1 MGNAEIYISYHISAL
16 VLDQR
21 LTMVIKL
28 NLVCK
33 HSQLHSFL
41 PWNLFLSLTFV
52 FQNTLH
58 IVMNF
63 HIISCYN
70 SSVVHVSCTFYFM
83 LCLSITVQNR
93 QERRQVMK
101 KKTTEN
107 QTKPNQTPKTIQKQT
122 SKQKPKEK
130 QNTPQCKYRV
140 FTTYLLKHPS
150 EGLYPSMGG
159 GKEKKL

>member
-101 KKTTEN
+101 KKKN
-107 QTKPNQTPKTIQKQT
+107 RKPNKTKPNPQNNTETNKQT
-122 SKQKPKEK
+122 KTKRKTK
-130 QNTPQCKYRV
+130 H
-140 FTTYLLKHPS
+140 TT
-150 EGLYPSMGG
+150 MQI
-159 GKEKKL
+159 

>member
-101 KKTTEN
+101 KKKQQKTKQN
-107 QTKPNQTPKTIQKQT
+107 QTKPPKQYRNKQANKNQKKNKTHHNANIESSQLI
-122 SKQKPKEK
+122 
-130 QNTPQCKYRV
+130 Y
-140 FTTYLLKHPS
+140 
-150 EGLYPSMGG
+150 
-159 GKEKKL
+159 